1 MAYQVKRQV
10 KEYEDLELVDA
21 NGVVKDVIR
30 VKLNDS
36 DMIANVN
43 KKYIDLVKAQDYC
56 SRLKADGNPSPEDM
70 AEATEK
76 LGQCVINLYEA
87 AFGEASAKKILDFY
101 EGRIVEMIQ
110 EVNPFLMEVVIPKA
124 RKIAQ
129 NNRKGII
136 ASYSRKQRRSLLR
149 K

>member
-10 KEYEDLELVDA
+10 KEYEDLELVDE

-30 VKLNDS
+30 VKVNDS

-43 KKYIDLVKAQDYC
+43 KKYIELVKAQDYC
-56 SRLKADGNPSPEDM
+56 NRLKGEEKLVPEYM
-70 AEATEK
+70 AEATER
-76 LGQCVINLYEA
+76 LGQCVIDLYEA
-87 AFGEASAKKILDFY
+87 AFGETNAKKILDFY

-110 EVNPFLMEVVIPKA
+110 EVNPFLLDVVIPKA
-124 RKIAQ
+124 RKIVQ
-129 NNRKGII
+129 NNKKGIMG
-136 ASYSRKQRRSLLR
+136 SYNKKQRRSLLR

>member
-1 MAYQVKRQV
+1 MAYQAKRQV
-10 KEYEDLELVDA
+10 KEFEDLELVDA

-56 SRLKADGNPSPEDM
+56 NRIKSDGQPSSEDM
-70 AEATEK
+70 AEATEN
-76 LGQCVINLYEA
+76 LGQCVISLYEA
-87 AFGEASAKKILDFY
+87 AFGAENAKKILDFY

-110 EVNPFLMEVVIPKA
+110 EVNPFLKDVVIPNA

-129 NNRKGII
+129 NSRKGIMG
-136 ASYSRKQRRSLLR
+136 AYNRKQRRSLLR